1 VPAVSAIIP
10 TYNCAHFLRQSVDS
24 MVAQTVPPVEII
36 VVDDGS
42 TDETP
47 AVLAS
52 YGSRITVVRG
62 EHAGYAAARNLGLQ
76 HAGGEWIAFHD
87 ADDVALPDRL
97 AAQLDA
103 LQQHG
108 QYEAVFCNGARIT
121 ETGAATGDHVVPE
134 RLARARHGRV
144 LDVAD
149 LFEGFPAYFQS
160 ALVDRRA
167 FLALGDFDVTLPVYT
182 DMEYG
187 YRLFARARSIFV
199 DRVVFRYRTH
209 GDNVTRDRL
218 QGRQDIARILE
229 RIDHDDPDAVRL
241 IGRHRLRRRL
251 ARHYYRI
258 GRRQLAL
265 GNPFAARPAFRRAA
279 ELRPFN
285 PRYQLGRLWHG
296 RGPDQSADTRAR

>member
-1 VPAVSAIIP
+1 VSAVSVIVP
-10 TYNCAHFLRQSVDS
+10 TYNCAHFLQQSLDS
-24 MVAQTVPPVEII
+24 MMAQTVPPAEVI

-47 AVLAS
+47 AVLAR
-52 YGSRITVVRG
+52 YGSRIIVVRG
-62 EHAGYAAARNLGLQ
+62 EHAGYAAARNLGLRR
-76 HAGGEWIAFHD
+76 AGGEWVAFHD

-97 AAQLDA
+97 AAQLETLRLHA
-103 LQQHG
+103 NC
-108 QYEAVFCNGARIT
+108 EAVFCDGERMT
-121 ETGAATGDHVVPE
+121 ETGAATGDRVVPA
-134 RLARARHGRV
+134 RLARVRDGRI
-144 LDVAD
+144 LGAAD
-149 LFEGFPAYFQS
+149 LFDGFPAFFQG
-160 ALVDRRA
+160 ALVARQA
-167 FLALGDFDVTLPVYT
+167 FAAVGDFDVTLPVYT

-187 YRLFARARSIFV
+187 YRLFARGASLFV
-199 DRVVFRYRTH
+199 DRVVFRYRSH
-209 GDNVTRDRL
+209 AGNVTRDRL

-229 RIDHDDPDAVRL
+229 RIDRDDPEAVRL

-279 ELRPFN
+279 ELRPLN

-296 RGPDQSADTRAR
+296 RGPA

>member
-1 VPAVSAIIP
+1 MSAVSVIIP
-10 TYNCAHFLRQSVDS
+10 TYNCARFLRQSVDS
-24 MVAQTVPPVEII
+24 MVEQTVRPAEII

-47 AVLAS
+47 AVLAN
-52 YGSRITVVRG
+52 YGSRITAVRG
-62 EHAGYAAARNLGLQ
+62 EHAGYAAARNLGL
-76 HAGGEWIAFHD
+76 HRARSEWIAFHD
-87 ADDVALPDRL
+87 ADDIALPDRL

-103 LQQHG
+103 LRQHG
-108 QYEAVFCNGARIT
+108 SCEAVFCNGERMT
-121 ETGAATGDHVVPE
+121 EGGAGTGDRVVSE
-134 RLARARHGRV
+134 VLARACHGRI
-144 LDVAD
+144 LGVAD
-149 LFEGFPAYFQS
+149 LFDGFPAYFQG
-160 ALVDRRA
+160 ALVARDA
-167 FLALGDFDVTLPVYT
+167 FMALGDFDVTLPVYT

-187 YRLFARARSIFV
+187 YRLFARGRSIFV
-199 DRVVFRYRTH
+199 DRLVFRYRSH

-229 RIDHDDPDAVRL
+229 RIDRDDPDAVRL

-258 GRRQLAL
+258 GRRHLVL

-279 ELRPFN
+279 ELRPLN

-296 RGPDQSADTRAR
+296 RGPV